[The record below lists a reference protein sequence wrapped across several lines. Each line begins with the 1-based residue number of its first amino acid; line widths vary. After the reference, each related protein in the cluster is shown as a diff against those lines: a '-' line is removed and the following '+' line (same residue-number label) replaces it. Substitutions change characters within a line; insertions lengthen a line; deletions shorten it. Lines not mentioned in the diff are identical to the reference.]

1 MKSTYDSGTY
11 ITKNLDRLNASSLE
25 DLVAQR
31 IWKTKKGSG
40 YKYQHFDHISEEHL
54 HNAINSFL
62 KTNNHIVLDA
72 LYNELKHRKNK
83 ADEIKQKIKNTMNN
97 TSYNAEPVQ
106 TEFGF
111 DQTNTATAAAK
122 AAETLNKTENQNY
135 LPQEFFKDQVIKGY
149 TVVDVESTN
158 NRGYVLIVRKEGEEN
173 TMRISQSKF
182 REKVGMRVY
191 NKKKVAKQK
200 APKAKAV
207 KQHIQ
212 QNNAKKIIE
221 QKYQIGDVVG
231 SYQILDVMRSNKGIH
246 GGFKYRVKDK
256 YGKKKAFWIKQSRL
270 GGNVVNVI
278 KKQPATIDD
287 YSGEAAKQPAA
298 NTVNNNI
305 NNQPADIKAE
315 IKKLSFF
322 DKIKVLFS

>member
-1 MKSTYDSGTY
+1 MNSTYYSGTY

-31 IWKTKKGSG
+31 IWKTKKGNN
-40 YKYQHFDHISEEHL
+40 YKYQHFDHMSEEHL

-83 ADEIKQKIKNTMNN
+83 ADEIKQKIKNTMNSNNN
-97 TSYNAEPVQ
+97 THTEQPVQ

-111 DQTNTATAAAK
+111 DQSNTATEAAK
-122 AAETLNKTENQNY
+122 VAETLNKTDTNY
-135 LPQEFFKDQVIKGY
+135 LPQEFFKNQVIKGY

-182 REKVGMRVY
+182 REKVGLRVY
-191 NKKKVAKQK
+191 NKNKDAKKQK

-207 KQHIQ
+207 KQVVQ
-212 QNNAKKIIE
+212 KNNVKKIIE

-231 SYQILDVMRSNKGIH
+231 SYQILDVMRSNKGIT
-246 GGFKYRVKDK
+246 GGFRYLVKDK
-256 YGKKKAFWIKQSRL
+256 YGKKKPFWIKQSAL
-270 GGNVVNVI
+270 CGNVVNVI

-287 YSGEAAKQPAA
+287 YSGEAVKQPAA
-298 NTVNNNI
+298 NI
-305 NNQPADIKAE
+305 QPVDIKAE
-315 IKKLSFF
+315 IKKMSFF
-322 DKIKVLFS
+322 DKIKALFS

>member
-11 ITKNLDRLNASSLE
+11 ITKNLDRLNATSLE

-31 IWKTKKGSG
+31 IWKTKKGNG
-40 YKYQHFDHISEEHL
+40 YKYQHFDHMSEEHL

-83 ADEIKQKIKNTMNN
+83 AEEIKQKIKNTMNN

-191 NKKKVAKQK
+191 NKNKDAKKQK

-207 KQHIQ
+207 KQVVQ
-212 QNNAKKIIE
+212 QNNVKKIIE

-256 YGKKKAFWIKQSRL
+256 YGKKKPFWIKQSAL

-287 YSGEAAKQPAA
+287 YSGETVKQPAA
-298 NTVNNNI
+298 NI
-305 NNQPADIKAE
+305 QPVDIKAE
-315 IKKLSFF
+315 IKKMSFF
-322 DKIKVLFS
+322 DKIKALFY

>member
-1 MKSTYDSGTY
+1 M
-11 ITKNLDRLNASSLE
+11 NASSLE

-31 IWKTKKGSG
+31 IWKTKKGNN
-40 YKYQHFDHISEEHL
+40 YKYQHFDHMSEEHL

-83 ADEIKQKIKNTMNN
+83 ADEIKQKIKNTMNSNNN
-97 TSYNAEPVQ
+97 THTEQPVQ

-111 DQTNTATAAAK
+111 DQSNTATEAAK
-122 AAETLNKTENQNY
+122 VAETLNKTDTNY
-135 LPQEFFKDQVIKGY
+135 LPQEFFKNQVIKGY

-182 REKVGMRVY
+182 REKVGLRVY
-191 NKKKVAKQK
+191 NKNKDAKKQK

-207 KQHIQ
+207 KQVVQ
-212 QNNAKKIIE
+212 QNNVKKIIE

-231 SYQILDVMRSNKGIH
+231 SYQILDVMRSNKGIT

-256 YGKKKAFWIKQSRL
+256 YGKKKPFWVKQSRL

-298 NTVNNNI
+298 NI
-305 NNQPADIKAE
+305 QPVDIKAE
-315 IKKLSFF
+315 IKKMSFF
-322 DKIKVLFS
+322 DKIKALFY